1 MLAHGFQVFI
11 QTAAGA
17 GTFPSEVKD
26 SLIGLIE
33 ISGKMLK
40 PVYREDTLYPEL
52 EIIKLTPQNTTG
64 VIKMEAKVFNQN
76 KTLVFNGFHKYLIK
90 RHSSNV

>member
-1 MLAHGFQVFI
+1 MLQK
-11 QTAAGA
+11 AGLLENKELSDQLLE
-17 GTFPSEVKD
+17 TERKQELLMKV
-26 SLIGLIE
+26 LIE
-33 ISGKMLK
+33 VSGKMLK

-76 KTLVFNGFHKYLIK
+76 KIF
-90 RHSSNV
+90 